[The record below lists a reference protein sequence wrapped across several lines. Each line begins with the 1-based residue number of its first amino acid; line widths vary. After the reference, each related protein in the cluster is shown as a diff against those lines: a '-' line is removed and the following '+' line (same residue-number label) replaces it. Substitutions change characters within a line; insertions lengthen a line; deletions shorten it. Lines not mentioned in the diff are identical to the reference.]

1 MPGAR
6 RRVRARPRSGA
17 VRPERR
23 HPARRQRVRRR
34 RRPARRVDARPAP
47 GRLPRVRAAL
57 GFCAF
62 GNRRRARR
70 GARASASGGSGGRDP
85 SAHTGALELVR
96 ARGGSGRLR
105 EARRRNRK
113 AKTEKR
119 ARSAAVCAETR
130 RRRLRLDA
138 LEGRQTSRSRRDVSV
153 PAAALRARV
162 EPGQGGRLAG
172 RRGRGPVGSGV
183 QSGVERRDRL
193 GGFGV
198 SVSRRAFVL
207 RNYGSLRTFDEA
219 AARRRDASP
228 EGLGDAVPKGDDA
241 TPSRLRRRRSASL
254 CVALRRSASLCV

>member
-17 VRPERR
+17 ARPERR
-23 HPARRQRVRRR
+23 HSARRQRVRRR

-62 GNRRRARR
+62 GSRRRARR
-70 GARASASGGSGGRDP
+70 GARASASGGDPSGRGRDP

-105 EARRRNRK
+105 EARRRNRS
-113 AKTEKR
+113 EKR
-119 ARSAAVCAETR
+119 RARVASAVCAETR

-138 LEGRQTSRSRRDVSV
+138 LEGRRQTSRSRRDVSV
-153 PAAALRARV
+153 PAAALRARARDV
-162 EPGQGGRLAG
+162 PGQGGRLAG

-183 QSGVERRDRL
+183 QSGVERRDRM

-198 SVSRRAFVL
+198 SVEFLSRVCFA
-207 RNYGSLRTFDEA
+207 
-219 AARRRDASP
+219 
-228 EGLGDAVPKGDDA
+228 
-241 TPSRLRRRRSASL
+241 
-254 CVALRRSASLCV
+254 